1 MEQSATPTAT
11 RAQQEQLVVAWVAL
25 WNGDYRLAEEIVSP
39 DVRVHAALMDGGDGS
54 AVKGPSG
61 MVDLVRQIRAAFQD
75 LRFSVQVGPVI
86 DGDHVAVRWVATG
99 AYVGGFPGATAP
111 VGTGVTFTGTDTLRV
126 ERGRIVEY
134 WLNADTL
141 LLVTQLQVKG

>member
-1 MEQSATPTAT
+1 MDQSVTAAS
-11 RAQQEQLVVAWVAL
+11 RAQQEQLVENWVSL
-25 WNGDYRLAEEIVSP
+25 WNGDYTLAEQIVSP

-61 MVDLVRQIRAAFQD
+61 MVDLIRQIRAAFPD
-75 LRFSVQVGPVI
+75 LCFAVQVGPIV
-86 DGDHVAVRWVATG
+86 DGDHLAVRWVATG
-99 AYVGGFPGATAP
+99 TYDGGFPGATAP
-111 VGTGVTFTGTDTLRV
+111 LGTGVTFTGNDTLRV

-141 LLVTQLQVKG
+141 LLVTQLQVQG